1 VSVRGCAEVR
11 LRTAATAVLVLAVVL
26 LALTALRGRVAS
38 VTASSAAPDS
48 TTVDRLTASY
58 FGQGHAA
65 TLAMALTAG
74 QKASILAAGL
84 LLSPIFFP
92 ISLPLLSK

>member
-1 VSVRGCAEVR
+1 VNVRGRIAVR
-11 LRTAATAVLVLAVVL
+11 LRLAATAVLVLAVVL
-26 LALTALRGRVAS
+26 LAVATVRGRVAS

-48 TTVDRLTASY
+48 TTVDRLTRSW
-58 FGQGHAA
+58 FGQWQA
-65 TLAMALTAG
+65 TTLTVAPTAG
-74 QKASILAAGL
+74 QNASILAAGL